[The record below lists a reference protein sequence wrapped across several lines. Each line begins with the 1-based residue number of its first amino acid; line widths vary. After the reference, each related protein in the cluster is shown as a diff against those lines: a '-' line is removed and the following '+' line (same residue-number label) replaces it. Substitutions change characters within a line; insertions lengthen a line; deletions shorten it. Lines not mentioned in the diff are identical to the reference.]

1 LRFAF
6 NNDSAI
12 SIPKAYIGFKD
23 EIKTV
28 YSTLGISSHREN
40 DTVEENGSEWVATS
54 IQKKTVSLVHKKMMN
69 NNLIPDVTGMG
80 LKDALYLLENAGLK
94 VTIQGM
100 GKVKKQSLNPGAT
113 VVKGNT
119 INLIL
124 G

>member
-1 LRFAF
+1 
-6 NNDSAI
+6 
-12 SIPKAYIGFKD
+12 
-23 EIKTV
+23 
-28 YSTLGISSHREN
+28 
-40 DTVEENGSEWVATS
+40 
-54 IQKKTVSLVHKKMMN
+54 
-69 NNLIPDVTGMG
+69 
-80 LKDALYLLENAGLK
+80 LENAGLK